1 MLSPVWLQIALFPE
15 LVESAPI
22 NPHPTGHIVSDDE
35 RDRRTSGQWL
45 RAVRAYLEFG
55 SGDAWRRGSDRN
67 NPARIWYVNG
77 IRCLNSIGCENS
89 FPRLAVQ
96 PSHKTALEI
105 RVAALAAR
113 PASRLVDELMKLRPE
128 LTMRKTLMHFTRLK
142 LAGLVIEA
150 RRNAKELT
158 LMQYTRP
165 VLAQLVMEARD
176 QTKEALR
183 QTA

>member
-1 MLSPVWLQIALFPE
+1 MHPVWFQLALFDSEVPVRP
-15 LVESAPI
+15 LS
-22 NPHPTGHIVSDDE
+22 DE
-35 RDRRTSGQWL
+35 RTMSDEERDGRTPGQWL
-45 RAVRAYLEFG
+45 RSVRAYLEFM
-55 SGDAWRRGSDRN
+55 SGDAWRRSSERN
-67 NPARIWYVNG
+67 NPERLWYIGG

-105 RVAALAAR
+105 RTAALAAR

-128 LTMRKTLMHFTRLK
+128 LTRRKTLMYFTRLK

-150 RRNAKELT
+150 RAC
-158 LMQYTRP
+158 
-165 VLAQLVMEARD
+165 AA
-176 QTKEALR
+176 EALR